1 MRRSSSASSPP
12 SDLSSS
18 AVRLTE
24 WVLMAGRLASLPNLL
39 PPVLVSVLARVI
51 GAVYLSYCMEVV
63 FSNRRT
69 LTL

>member
-1 MRRSSSASSPP
+1 MRRSSNPSSPP

-18 AVRLTE
+18 VVRLTE

-39 PPVLVSVLARVI
+39 PPVLVSVLANVI
-51 GAVYLSYCMEVV
+51 GAVYFSYCMEVV

-69 LTL
+69 FTL